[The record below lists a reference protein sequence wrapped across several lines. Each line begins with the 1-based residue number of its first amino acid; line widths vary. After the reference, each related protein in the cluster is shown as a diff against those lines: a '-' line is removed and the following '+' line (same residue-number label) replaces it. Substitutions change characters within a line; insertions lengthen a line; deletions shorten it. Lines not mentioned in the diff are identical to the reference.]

1 MNGLST
7 VSFEALAECIAL
19 ASGDPDAFVKLWLER
34 NGNSDIT
41 EITDKGKPCFL
52 IQTTMTKEHDTE
64 HWLDTY
70 ASELDLRM

>member
-19 ASGDPDAFVKLWLER
+19 ASGDSDAFIKLWLER

-52 IQTTMTKEHDTE
+52 IQTKDYIPKVKDEWMDA
-64 HWLDTY
+64 Y
-70 ASELDLRM
+70 ATELDLRM

>member
-19 ASGDPDAFVKLWLER
+19 ASGDSDTFIKLWLER

-52 IQTTMTKEHDTE
+52 IQTHNIITEEHRTWMDAYATE
-64 HWLDTY
+64 L
-70 ASELDLRM
+70 ELMM